1 MRESARRLHRYC
13 YERAGDDLRT
23 VMIYS
28 EDDHDFVY
36 LRDDLRSEYHEDH
49 LAPVL
54 DHARA
59 IHETL
64 NEVSDSGLLLGQSRA
79 TVHAFDR
86 AFVIQLL
93 YSRTDGIIVS
103 FELETGRNLLSFIK
117 NCLDRVSSVP
127 SE

>member
-1 MRESARRLHRYC
+1 MRESARRLHQYC

-36 LRDDLRSEYHEDH
+36 LRDDLRADYDEDL

-54 DHARA
+54 DQARTV
-59 IHETL
+59 HETL
-64 NEVSDSGLLLGQSRA
+64 NEVSESDVLLGQSRA

-86 AFVIQLL
+86 AFVIQLF
-93 YSRTDGIIVS
+93 YSQTDGIIVS

-117 NCLDRVSSVP
+117 NCLDRVSEVP